1 MNAQKIALVTG
12 GAGFIGSNLVRL
24 LLSKS
29 IRVRVLDDLSTGY
42 RDNLEGL
49 PVDFLEADVRDAD
62 VVAKAMQQVHWVFHL
77 AACVGNI
84 RSIEDPCRD
93 GEVNVLGTVNVLEA
107 ARRAGVQSVVYS
119 SSAATFGELVTMPIS
134 EDHPQEPDSPYG
146 VSKLAAEKYVL
157 CYGRLHGM
165 RVVCLR
171 YFNAYGINQRYD
183 AYGNVI
189 PIFAER
195 LLRREPLVIYG
206 DGEQTRDF
214 VNVRDVAEANY
225 AAATCPKTS
234 GVYNIGSGSSISI
247 NELARMVQD
256 ASGIQAVSIEHAPP
270 RQGEVKHCKADI
282 ANAVRELACEP
293 QVDLLAGLREYFAWY
308 TREIGNGLDHDSAK
322 H

>member
-1 MNAQKIALVTG
+1 MRALVTG
-12 GAGFIGSNLVRL
+12 GAGFIGSNVARL
-24 LLSKS
+24 LLEQG

-42 RDNLEGL
+42 EQNLNGWDVEFVHG
-49 PVDFLEADVRDAD
+49 DVRDAGTVAA
-62 VVAKAMQQVHWVFHL
+62 VVGDATWIFHL
-77 AACVGNI
+77 AACVGNV
-84 RSIEDPCRD
+84 RSIEDPQRD
-93 GEVNVLGTVNVLEA
+93 AEVNILGTITVLEA
-107 ARRAGVQSVVYS
+107 ARRAGVESVVYS